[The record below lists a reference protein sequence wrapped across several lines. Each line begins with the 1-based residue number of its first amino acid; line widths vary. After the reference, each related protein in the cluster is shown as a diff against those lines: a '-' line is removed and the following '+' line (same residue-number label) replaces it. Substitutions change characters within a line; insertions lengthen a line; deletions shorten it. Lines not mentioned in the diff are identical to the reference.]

1 MFDNFLMFDFYNDEY
16 LVQRIIKK
24 IKNNIKKRHY
34 TNNMSDNKC
43 IFELTRGPRKG
54 QKCYKNTIN
63 GKFYCKT
70 HCPKEI
76 PKEQENKV
84 ENTQE
89 KQPENQKINCPIYII
104 RKNKF
109 GNFTFDNTG
118 LIFKSISDKKIVA
131 REGENGVW
139 LELTEDDI
147 DLCKQYK
154 LKYERI
160 KFTKDFDSKKYT
172 SSISLF
178 DKPIVFEKELQS
190 NNDLRFEEHI

>member
-1 MFDNFLMFDFYNDEY
+1 MFDFYNDQS
-16 LVQRIIKK
+16 LIQSIIKK

-34 TNNMSDNKC
+34 SNNMTDNKC
-43 IFELTRGPRKG
+43 IFILTRGPRKG
-54 QKCYKNTIN
+54 EKCSKNCIG
-63 GKFYCKT
+63 GKFYCKP

-76 PKEQENKV
+76 PIEKHNEKKEQLNEL
-84 ENTQE
+84 
-89 KQPENQKINCPIYII
+89 ENQKINCPIYII

-109 GNFTFDNTG
+109 GNFTFENTG
-118 LIFKSISDKKIVA
+118 LVFKNISDKKIVA

-139 LELTEDDI
+139 LELTDEDI

-160 KFTKDFDSKKYT
+160 KFTKNFDSKKYT

-190 NNDLRFEEHI
+190 NNDLRFEEHN